1 MGIVERKS
9 RQKQALRERILD
21 AARRIVM
28 REGFA
33 ALSMRKIAD
42 AIEYSPATLYLHFAS
57 RDEIA
62 QALCA
67 EGYAQLLE
75 TFVPL
80 AQIADPAE
88 RLRALGRAY
97 VAFGVAHPE
106 TYRLIFM
113 EDPSYTGAAL
123 GGMAAVRGTGV
134 SVAANADAGAMDEA
148 VAMPAARA
156 APAGTVAAGTT
167 AAGTT
172 AAGTTAAGTTA
183 AGTTAAGTTAAGTTT
198 AGTTAAGTTAAGTTA
213 AGTVAAETAAAE
225 TTAVGS
231 HPSGKASLAPAKSD
245 DDPGDASLRIM
256 LSALEELKAAGRL
269 SASMDVAVWAEAFWA
284 TLHGIVALNLTCPVF
299 PTVPLDTVV
308 GVALDAWLG
317 SQGAGQPPRVTR
329 SSGARKKMSANAPVE
344 LDSELV
350 GELAAQPSR
359 PSAPSG
365 KKSTKRPEPSALKPA
380 TDADTHDPTKSA
392 TKSATKPETKPET
405 KAPTRSATRP
415 KATRA

>member
-1 MGIVERKS
+1 MLVMGIVERKS
-9 RQKQALRERILD
+9 RQKQALRERILE

-80 AQIADPAE
+80 ARIADPAE

-97 VAFGVAHPE
+97 VAFGVAHPQ

-123 GGMAAVRGTGV
+123 GGMAAAGTGV
-134 SVAANADAGAMDEA
+134 SGAATAETGGVDEA
-148 VAMPAARA
+148 VAIPAAGTAVA
-156 APAGTVAAGTT
+156 AAAAGTT
-167 AAGTT
+167 ATGTT
-172 AAGTTAAGTTA
+172 APGTTA
-183 AGTTAAGTTAAGTTT
+183 
-198 AGTTAAGTTAAGTTA
+198 
-213 AGTVAAETAAAE
+213 TVSPA
-225 TTAVGS
+225 
-231 HPSGKASLAPAKSD
+231 SGKTNLAPAKSD

-256 LSALEELKAAGRL
+256 TSALEELKAAGRL
-269 SASMDVAVWAEAFWA
+269 SASMDVVVWAEAFWA

-299 PTVPLDTVV
+299 PTVSLDTVV

-317 SQGAGQPPRVTR
+317 PKAAVHSPGVTE
-329 SSGARKKMSANAPVE
+329 SSRARKKKSADASAESPIE
-344 LDSELV
+344 PD
-350 GELAAQPSR
+350 GAAT
-359 PSAPSG
+359 
-365 KKSTKRPEPSALKPA
+365 KSQTKSQ
-380 TDADTHDPTKSA
+380 TQSA
-392 TKSATKPETKPET
+392 TKSQTKP
-405 KAPTRSATRP
+405 ATRP

>member
-67 EGYAQLLE
+67 EGYAQLLA

-88 RLRALGRAY
+88 RLKALGRAY

-123 GGMAAVRGTGV
+123 GGAAATAGKGADGADGA
-134 SVAANADAGAMDEA
+134 VAALADAGADTSA
-148 VAMPAARA
+148 NAANE
-156 APAGTVAAGTT
+156 TVEGAAAGTT
-167 AAGTT
+167 AA
-172 AAGTTAAGTTA
+172 ASSA
-183 AGTTAAGTTAAGTTT
+183 
-198 AGTTAAGTTAAGTTA
+198 
-213 AGTVAAETAAAE
+213 
-225 TTAVGS
+225 
-231 HPSGKASLAPAKSD
+231 SGKANLAPAKPD
-245 DDPGDASLRIM
+245 DDPGDAALHIM
-256 LSALEELKAAGRL
+256 LRALEELKAAGRL

-299 PTVPLDTVV
+299 PSAPLDTVV
-308 GVALDAWLG
+308 GVALDTWLG
-317 SQGAGQPPRVTR
+317 MHPAGQPQGAAKSTR
-329 SSGARKKMSANAPVE
+329 A
-344 LDSELV
+344 
-350 GELAAQPSR
+350 
-359 PSAPSG
+359 G
-365 KKSTKRPEPSALKPA
+365 KKKSAEALAGLHAEAHSESPAETGVKPA
-380 TDADTHDPTKSA
+380 TK
-392 TKSATKPETKPET
+392 
-405 KAPTRSATRP
+405 P
-415 KATRA
+415 KATSA

>member
-1 MGIVERKS
+1 MGIAERKN

-80 AQIADPAE
+80 AGIADPAE
-88 RLRALGRAY
+88 RLKALGRAY
-97 VAFGVAHPE
+97 VAFGVTHPE

-123 GGMAAVRGTGV
+123 GGVVKSKAVAEPV
-134 SVAANADAGAMDEA
+134 NAGAATSEDTEAAAADEA
-148 VAMPAARA
+148 SS
-156 APAGTVAAGTT
+156 
-167 AAGTT
+167 
-172 AAGTTAAGTTA
+172 
-183 AGTTAAGTTAAGTTT
+183 
-198 AGTTAAGTTAAGTTA
+198 
-213 AGTVAAETAAAE
+213 E
-225 TTAVGS
+225 TTATE
-231 HPSGKASLAPAKSD
+231 A
-245 DDPGDASLRIM
+245 DPGEAALHIM
-256 LSALEELKAAGRL
+256 ISALDELKAAGRL

-284 TLHGIVALNLTCPVF
+284 NLHGIVALNLTCPVF
-299 PTVPLDTVV
+299 PTAPLDTVV

-317 SQGAGQPPRVTR
+317 ASHAERAPTGAVASAGT
-329 SSGARKKMSANAPVE
+329 RKKKSPETRTESAAQPDN
-344 LDSELV
+344 D
-350 GELAAQPSR
+350 LAAQPL
-359 PSAPSG
+359 A
-365 KKSTKRPEPSALKPA
+365 KKPA
-380 TDADTHDPTKSA
+380 
-392 TKSATKPETKPET
+392 
-405 KAPTRSATRP
+405 
-415 KATRA
+415 KATASGSTAPPARRKTTSA

>member
-1 MGIVERKS
+1 MFAMGIAERKS

-62 QALCA
+62 HALCA

-80 AQIADPAE
+80 AGIVDPAE

-113 EDPSYTGAAL
+113 EDQSYMGAAL
-123 GGMAAVRGTGV
+123 GGAAALEAARAGRAGAPPDSEAVLAAQHLTPADTTATNTTASGTAATSAGDANSAAVTV
-134 SVAANADAGAMDEA
+134 TAADDDAGA
-148 VAMPAARA
+148 AALHLMI
-156 APAGTVAAGTT
+156 T
-167 AAGTT
+167 
-172 AAGTTAAGTTA
+172 
-183 AGTTAAGTTAAGTTT
+183 
-198 AGTTAAGTTAAGTTA
+198 
-213 AGTVAAETAAAE
+213 
-225 TTAVGS
+225 
-231 HPSGKASLAPAKSD
+231 
-245 DDPGDASLRIM
+245 
-256 LSALEELKAAGRL
+256 ALEELKAAGRL
-269 SASMDVAVWAEAFWA
+269 PASTDAAVWAEAFWA

-299 PTVPLDTVV
+299 PTAPLDTVV

-317 SQGAGQPPRVTR
+317 TSPAVQHPAPRTTRTPRRVSQPR
-329 SSGARKKMSANAPVE
+329 SGASTAVAGEKKPQDMQTPSSADPGSDPSSAT
-344 LDSELV
+344 LDS
-350 GELAAQPSR
+350 QPAKTPPNR
-359 PSAPSG
+359 GHGPGAKG
-365 KKSTKRPEPSALKPA
+365 KPTST
-380 TDADTHDPTKSA
+380 
-392 TKSATKPETKPET
+392 
-405 KAPTRSATRP
+405 
-415 KATRA
+415 

>member
-1 MGIVERKS
+1 VNGVQFNLTFQFVNRKMFAMGIAERKN

-80 AQIADPAE
+80 AGIADPAE
-88 RLRALGRAY
+88 RLKALGRAY

-123 GGMAAVRGTGV
+123 GGALKGRAADDDTAVTP
-134 SVAANADAGAMDEA
+134 ADA
-148 VAMPAARA
+148 
-156 APAGTVAAGTT
+156 AGGDS
-167 AAGTT
+167 
-172 AAGTTAAGTTA
+172 
-183 AGTTAAGTTAAGTTT
+183 
-198 AGTTAAGTTAAGTTA
+198 
-213 AGTVAAETAAAE
+213 AEPE
-225 TTAVGS
+225 
-231 HPSGKASLAPAKSD
+231 
-245 DDPGDASLRIM
+245 DDPGEAALHIM
-256 LSALEELKAAGRL
+256 ISALEELKAAGGL
-269 SASMDVAVWAEAFWA
+269 PASTDVAVWAEAFWA

-299 PTVPLDTVV
+299 PTAPLDTVV
-308 GVALDAWLG
+308 GVALDTWLG
-317 SQGAGQPPRVTR
+317 VSDATPNNAPSQRIATTAGTR
-329 SSGARKKMSANAPVE
+329 KKKPSGASTELPAEQDNEPATQTPGRKPAQ
-344 LDSELV
+344 
-350 GELAAQPSR
+350 AATAKVP
-359 PSAPSG
+359 
-365 KKSTKRPEPSALKPA
+365 TPEPAHASRRK
-380 TDADTHDPTKSA
+380 
-392 TKSATKPETKPET
+392 
-405 KAPTRSATRP
+405 PTRA
-415 KATRA
+415 

>member
-1 MGIVERKS
+1 MPGMGIVERKS

-67 EGYAQLLE
+67 EGYAQLLA

-88 RLRALGRAY
+88 RLKALGRAY

-123 GGMAAVRGTGV
+123 GGAAAAAGKGAGGAVAAV
-134 SVAANADAGAMDEA
+134 ADAGVTAASEA
-148 VAMPAARA
+148 VE
-156 APAGTVAAGTT
+156 TT

-172 AAGTTAAGTTA
+172 AAGTTAAASTA
-183 AGTTAAGTTAAGTTT
+183 
-198 AGTTAAGTTAAGTTA
+198 
-213 AGTVAAETAAAE
+213 
-225 TTAVGS
+225 
-231 HPSGKASLAPAKSD
+231 SGKANLAPAKPD
-245 DDPGDASLRIM
+245 DDPGDAALHIM
-256 LSALEELKAAGRL
+256 LRALEELKAAGRL

-299 PTVPLDTVV
+299 PSAPLDTVV
-308 GVALDAWLG
+308 GVALDTWLG
-317 SQGAGQPPRVTR
+317 MQPAGQSQGAAKSTR
-329 SSGARKKMSANAPVE
+329 A
-344 LDSELV
+344 
-350 GELAAQPSR
+350 
-359 PSAPSG
+359 G
-365 KKSTKRPEPSALKPA
+365 KKKSAEAPAELHAEAHSEAHAESPAETGVKPA
-380 TDADTHDPTKSA
+380 TK
-392 TKSATKPETKPET
+392 
-405 KAPTRSATRP
+405 P
-415 KATRA
+415 KAASA

>member
-1 MGIVERKS
+1 MGIVDRKK

-62 QALCA
+62 HALCA

-88 RLRALGRAY
+88 RLKALGRAY

-123 GGMAAVRGTGV
+123 GGWRLRRLARVVDGAVV
-134 SVAANADAGAMDEA
+134 EVVDALRLGPERNRRRQRSPGQ
-148 VAMPAARA
+148 PAQEQPSQEKRA
-156 APAGTVAAGTT
+156 SRPRNR
-167 AAGTT
+167 
-172 AAGTTAAGTTA
+172 
-183 AGTTAAGTTAAGTTT
+183 
-198 AGTTAAGTTAAGTTA
+198 
-213 AGTVAAETAAAE
+213 
-225 TTAVGS
+225 
-231 HPSGKASLAPAKSD
+231 D
-245 DDPGDASLRIM
+245 DDPGDAALHIM
-256 LSALEELKAAGRL
+256 ISALEELKAAGRL

-284 TLHGIVALNLTCPVF
+284 TMHGIVALNLTCPVF
-299 PTVPLDTVV
+299 PTAPLDTVV
-308 GVALDAWLG
+308 GVALDAGW
-317 SQGAGQPPRVTR
+317 
-329 SSGARKKMSANAPVE
+329 ARKTPGSRPAPR
-344 LDSELV
+344 
-350 GELAAQPSR
+350 A
-359 PSAPSG
+359 PSAPEKESPLTYWLRRASSPAA
-365 KKSTKRPEPSALKPA
+365 KLLLAHLSHLSHLSCPHRRAKRP
-380 TDADTHDPTKSA
+380 
-392 TKSATKPETKPET
+392 
-405 KAPTRSATRP
+405 
-415 KATRA
+415 